1 MAGRR
6 TLSMRSLVGAT
17 VAVGALFA
25 DASARANP
33 MDLAPDR
40 LTYCDPASPVPC
52 GGVKAN
58 AAGTGFDS
66 NYYRADN
73 VAWAKLMS
81 QYAMAIAPPAMHPA
95 RTTGYGGF
103 QLSLFGTFT
112 TISKDESFIKR
123 GTEGAITDGK
133 KFPSSNGSP
142 DGMLQ
147 VYGVTGR
154 KGLPYGFELQGSVGY
169 IANTELVTVGGGI
182 RLAPFEGWRKWFDLS
197 VGGYVNTLTGTNKV
211 KMTVP
216 ALDVQAS
223 RPFVIADQVIL
234 QPYFGWQIIWI
245 NVDSGVI
252 DATPGFDGLGKCNAR
267 PSSPT
272 ERTAGDTGEFK
283 CQERANNGTGQ
294 ITGDAGTGS
303 ATATNKLDL
312 NNNVVFRNMRAWTR
326 NRLFFGL
333 SGRWEHLHWTIPHV
347 ALELTDPAAGEPEPD
362 KCPAGVS
369 FNNTNSCGK
378 KRLDGLAKQVTF
390 GATVGL
396 EW

>member
-1 MAGRR
+1 
-6 TLSMRSLVGAT
+6 MRSLVGAT
-17 VAVGALFA
+17 FALGALFA
-25 DASARANP
+25 ETSARANP
-33 MDLAPDR
+33 MDLAPER
-40 LTYCDPASPVPC
+40 LTYCDPTSPVAC
-52 GGVKAN
+52 GGARSPF
-58 AAGTGFDS
+58 GPGDT
-66 NYYRADN
+66 NYYKADN

-81 QYAMAIAPPAMHPA
+81 QYAMAIAPPAMHQA

-103 QLSLFGTFT
+103 QLSLYGTFT
-112 TISKDESFIKR
+112 TISKDEAFIKQ

-133 KFPSSNGSP
+133 KFPSSNNSP
-142 DGMLQ
+142 DGVLS
-147 VYGVTGR
+147 VFGVTGR

-169 IANTELVTVGGGI
+169 IANTELVTMGGGI
-182 RLAPFEGWRKWFDLS
+182 RLAPFEGFRKWFDLS

-216 ALDVQAS
+216 ALDVQGS
-223 RPFVIADQVIL
+223 RPFVIANQVIL
-234 QPYFGWQIIWI
+234 QPYLGWQIIWI

-252 DATPGFDGLGKCNAR
+252 DATPQFDGLGKCNAR
-267 PSSPT
+267 PSNPT
-272 ERTAGDTGEFK
+272 ERTAGDTGEFN

-294 ITGDAGTGS
+294 ITGDAAKGS

-312 NNNVVFRNMRAWTR
+312 NNNVVFRNMRSWTR

-333 SGRWEHLHWTIPHV
+333 AGRWEHLHWVIPHV
-347 ALELTDPAAGEPEPD
+347 ALELSDPAAGEPEPD

-378 KRLDGLAKQVTF
+378 KRLDGLARQTMF
-390 GATVGL
+390 GASVGL